1 MSDDAKDFRIS
12 HAPMTEEVAELLYVP
27 PEVIEKYGGR
37 GKGGD
42 GPNIYAQMAHN
53 PKLLKL
59 FKPLSSFFGMHGLLP
74 ARDREIAVLRI
85 AWLNRQ
91 PFIWGEHVRLGH
103 DQGGLTTAEVE
114 RITVGSTAN
123 GWSEHD
129 RAILAAVEELRETS
143 DISDSTWKV
152 LKRRWSEGQLIE
164 LPLLVGQYQ
173 MLGYMQTVLRF
184 PLWDGNAGLAAR

>member
-1 MSDDAKDFRIS
+1 MGEDTREYRIS
-12 HAPMTEEVAELLYVP
+12 EAPMTDEVAELLYVP
-27 PEVIEKYGGR
+27 PEVVTKYGGR
-37 GKGGD
+37 GQAGK
-42 GPNIYAQMAHN
+42 GPNMYAQMAHN

-59 FKPLSSFFGMHGLLP
+59 FKPLSSFFGIHGLLP
-74 ARDREIAVLRI
+74 ARDREIAILRI

-103 DQGGLTTAEVE
+103 DQAGLTTDEVE
-114 RITVGSTAN
+114 RITVGAGAD

-129 RAILAAVEELRETS
+129 RAILSAVDELRETS
-143 DISDSTWKV
+143 DISEATWQV
-152 LKRRWSEGQLIE
+152 LARRWSEGQLVE

-184 PLWDGNAGLAAR
+184 PLWEGNAGLSAR